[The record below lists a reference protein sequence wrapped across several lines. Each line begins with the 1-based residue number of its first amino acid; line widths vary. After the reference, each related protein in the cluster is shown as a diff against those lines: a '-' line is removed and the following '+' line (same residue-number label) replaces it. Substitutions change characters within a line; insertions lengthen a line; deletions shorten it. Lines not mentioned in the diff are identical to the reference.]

1 MNQEFGDD
9 VNGKGTA
16 CTISQLG
23 EQEVDLD
30 IDDDGSLANFDSCL
44 PMAADLRRN
53 LRNVT
58 KTLPDSGATFSMR
71 KRNLKTRNG

>member
-23 EQEVDLD
+23 EQD

-44 PMAADLRRN
+44 PMAADLCRN

-58 KTLPDSGATFSMR
+58 KTLPEQLSR
-71 KRNLKTRNG
+71 